1 MSYKKTEDLFSR
13 EYLCDSKHKL
23 NTSPK
28 AIPVAILN
36 EIENEGMTL
45 ESMETLSKKGYDIYK
60 YTTQITLHGVCKE
73 LEKDGRIGGYK
84 CLTLNKNK
92 SIGIKWIAIDR
103 AKKERICTMLK
114 ECGWGCVNT
123 STSFYPT
130 RIKRVNNKE
139 EAIAVASE
147 WKKDIDR
154 IDHSLFYGTSDIFL
168 AKGIWGEVYV
178 VCNLVVNG
186 IRKEN
191 VDKLIE
197 QASGLPIA
205 EIEAKRSARL
215 EEQRLRHEAWE
226 REYQERR
233 AKEKAEAEI
242 ANATFYNDLKSDG
255 YVEAVSNEVPVNTII
270 LIVKKDYDGKLKR
283 TFFRIEK
290 RTAKPCKEDGRSEWG
305 DNRQKLIQK
314 PYKCYVK
321 AS

>member
-36 EIENEGMTL
+36 EIENEGITL
-45 ESMETLSKKGYDIYK
+45 ENMETLSKKGYDIYK

-103 AKKERICTMLK
+103 AKKERICLLLG
-114 ECGWGCVNT
+114 ECGWGCENT
-123 STSFYPT
+123 STSFFPV
-130 RIKRVNNKE
+130 RAKRVNNKE
-139 EAIAVASE
+139 EAMAIATE

-154 IDHSLFYGTSDIFL
+154 IDHSLFYGTSNIFL
-168 AKGIWGEVYV
+168 ARGLFGVYV

-197 QASGLPIA
+197 QVAGLPIA

-215 EEQRLRHEAWE
+215 EEERLKHEAWE
-226 REYQERR
+226 REWQEKE
-233 AKEKAEAEI
+233 AKRKAEAEI
-242 ANATFYNDLKSDG
+242 ANATFYDDLKADG
-255 YVEAVSNEVPVNTII
+255 YVEAVSNQVPVNTII
-270 LIVKKDYDGKLKR
+270 MFVAKDYNGKLKR
-283 TFFRIEK
+283 EFYRIEK
-290 RTAKPCKEDGRSEWG
+290 RTAKPVMEDGSEDWMRK
-305 DNRQKLIQK
+305 NNKRLIESDF
-314 PYKCYVK
+314 KCYVK

>member
-1 MSYKKTEDLFSR
+1 MSHKKTEDLFSR

-45 ESMETLSKKGYDIYK
+45 ENMETLSKKGYDIYK

-84 CLTLNKNK
+84 CLTINKNK

-103 AKKERICTMLK
+103 AKKERICQLLE
-114 ECGWGCVNT
+114 ECGWGCVDT

-130 RIKRVNNKE
+130 RTKRVHNKE
-139 EAIAVASE
+139 EAMAIASE

-168 AKGIWGEVYV
+168 ANGIWGEVYV

-197 QASGLPIA
+197 QTSGLPIA
-205 EIEAKRSARL
+205 EIEAKRFARL
-215 EEQRLRHEAWE
+215 EEERLKHEAWE
-226 REYQERR
+226 REWEEKE
-233 AKEKAEAEI
+233 AKRKAEAEI
-242 ANATFYNDLKSDG
+242 ANATFYDDLKADG
-255 YVEAVSNEVPVNTII
+255 YVEAVSNQMPVNTII
-270 LIVKKDYDGKLKR
+270 LIVKKDYNGKLQR

-290 RTAKPCKEDGRSEWG
+290 RTAKPCKEDGSHDWG
-305 DNRQKLIQK
+305 DNQQKLIQK